1 LVRHVAAEFDD
12 GDMGT
17 VRRSGIRLKSVPFF
31 TEKPYERPVLANPES
46 LVKEEKKR
54 YSRTLFRLEC
64 CTRPI
69 LTV

>member
-1 LVRHVAAEFDD
+1 
-12 GDMGT
+12 MGT

-54 YSRTLFRLEC
+54 YVQCGFHGSEGRWHCSLSRAQMASLGRE
-64 CTRPI
+64 
-69 LTV
+69 